1 MQCSTP
7 AARSGRRPGCG
18 GKHRPWAAALPR
30 SLGRG
35 APETAPIFC
44 LGIGTLGVVLRSAS
58 GSGFPPPRPASP
70 RGGSEQELEGR
81 GPRPARAH
89 RGRGRLGDDPCPR
102 RPRPMRCRAWGAAQS
117 RREQLGFRRLG
128 PCAMAAGPLTRA
140 AARPVRGAVGTCA
153 PALLPNSDPFLASHR
168 GPLHC
173 CPQGPLHLPLSL
185 LPLSMH
191 SANGTHGRCQMA
203 GEECSAP
210 VCRGPSVP

>member
-1 MQCSTP
+1 MQHAGGSQRASPGVRWQAQAVGSRSP
-7 AARSGRRPGCG
+7 AQPWPRRAGDCP
-18 GKHRPWAAALPR
+18 HLLPR
-30 SLGRG
+30 SGALTLGSG
-35 APETAPIFC
+35 VPW
-44 LGIGTLGVVLRSAS
+44 IGTLGVVLRSAS

-153 PALLPNSDPFLASHR
+153 PALLPNSDPFWDAWQMPNGGGGVQCPGLPRSFSTLVLR
-168 GPLHC
+168 PLTWGWR
-173 CPQGPLHLPLSL
+173 PWWL
-185 LPLSMH
+185 
-191 SANGTHGRCQMA
+191 
-203 GEECSAP
+203 
-210 VCRGPSVP
+210 